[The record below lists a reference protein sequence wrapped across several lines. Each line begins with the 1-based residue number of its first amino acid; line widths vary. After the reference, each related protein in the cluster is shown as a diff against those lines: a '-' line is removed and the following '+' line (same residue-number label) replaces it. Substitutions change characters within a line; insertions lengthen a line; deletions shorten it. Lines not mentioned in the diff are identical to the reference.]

1 MEQETQQ
8 PQSAISGES
17 PELDLDFE
25 PDVGVKRVA
34 EMLRLY
40 LITDRRFNGRILLV
54 DGWFSRHTHTHTHT
68 HTQRERERERKQRR
82 RTDDLPFS
90 ACSQGRDG
98 SGVQKSVRGDLGAE
112 G

>member
-1 MEQETQQ
+1 MQASLFLLLIYESAEEVTKQQSTERVEQETQQQETQQ

-40 LITDRRFNGRILLV
+40 LPSYLSSF
-54 DGWFSRHTHTHTHT
+54 
-68 HTQRERERERKQRR
+68 
-82 RTDDLPFS
+82 
-90 ACSQGRDG
+90 
-98 SGVQKSVRGDLGAE
+98 
-112 G
+112 